1 MPALRPQDF
10 GLLLFGLLLSVFFAG
25 GLVRRRAL
33 ELSGVVVSSETKCHQ
48 PQNNRWVSTYVLRL
62 PSGTEVTY
70 RAASDDESLQRRLPV
85 GTVLEKHAGV
95 VSYRVNGVPVNDFPV
110 IAYTI
115 FIGAGIV
122 LVFGSTTYLVRHRRA
137 RP

>member
-1 MPALRPQDF
+1 MPALRPLAF
-10 GLLLFGLLLSVFFAG
+10 GLLLFGLLLSGLFTG

-48 PQNNRWVSTYVLRL
+48 PQNNRCVSTYVLRL

-95 VSYRVNGVPVNDFPV
+95 VSYRVNGVPVNRFPF
-110 IAYTI
+110 IAYI
-115 FIGAGIV
+115 FFIGGGIF
-122 LVFGSTTYLVRHRRA
+122 LFLGSPPYFAPPPRA
-137 RP
+137 RL